1 MKGAPQN
8 HLALWRGKKCYRSD
22 EAVPAEGV
30 AFSPHGFQI
39 VHRPY
44 FAASFD
50 GLALTAE
57 SVANSHH
64 TSRSA
69 RASYAPSRVVVR
81 RRVAAQ
87 VTVTASRDKRDR
99 PNREL

>member
-1 MKGAPQN
+1 MTHHQLTLCA
-8 HLALWRGKKCYRSD
+8 GKKRYRSD

-30 AFSPHGFQI
+30 AVSPHGFQI

-44 FAASFD
+44 FSASFN

-69 RASYAPSRVVVR
+69 RASYAPSRVVAR

-87 VTVTASRDKRDR
+87 VIAQANRDKRDR
-99 PNREL
+99 PSRES